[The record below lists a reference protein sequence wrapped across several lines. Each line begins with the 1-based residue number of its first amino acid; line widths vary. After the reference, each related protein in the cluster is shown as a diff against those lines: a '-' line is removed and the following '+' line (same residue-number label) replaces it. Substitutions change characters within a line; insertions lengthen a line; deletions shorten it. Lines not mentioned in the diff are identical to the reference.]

1 MASSQ
6 TIAEAV
12 ENSLNAFNI
21 ISKKNLEAV
30 SYDQTVKCKIVDI
43 TNRDLGEYK
52 VTDGSST
59 FTAYSEK
66 TDYIKGT
73 LVWVTI
79 PLGDYNKQKIIS
91 GKYIESDN
99 SEYYTYVSPLDS
111 FIDISQNLIEP
122 GMVNTTGLIANGE
135 VEEITLWSIY
145 GREYK
150 GYDRLA
156 IQAGFKSWLKQLN
169 VKSGT
174 YGLRLDITSKV
185 MGTSQ
190 TSNDRKFYSIVLNT
204 NDFYGD
210 VYNFETFYSQV
221 KVVDISM
228 IDCIDSMSL
237 VFYQGKDF
245 KVSETE
251 PLRYANPNNIQNDID
266 LSNIWVNE
274 PYISLGYDTSRF
286 TTDTVLLYTL
296 DSTTYASFLSERMKD
311 YLGESLDQSSFSTY
325 EEYIEAVDKI
335 HNDDSIINQTLNR
348 LNRKNMQ
355 VRWIHFPSEDSK
367 PIVISTPEELHALP
381 QQAILHWYHY
391 KLDEGVKDQLAG
403 TYWEEITSL
412 KDTFEYNNFYPDIAN
427 QSEKFKVIIELPSQ
441 ESKAR
446 QIYDDNMFQEYFS
459 QNTKKGNETYYEWV
473 CRGLDTIEE
482 LKMEIVRTLHSQH
495 LLEEKEDAIYEE
507 YLQALRDEAVLLGLN
522 ELNPTDAAANKIN
535 EIYRKKMMNIKT
547 ELEDQQSLYV
557 DIYNDIIKI
566 LGEVNYYYSD
576 ILEFTCE
583 DILPNNMT
591 LQLIRG
597 LQLIVDED
605 GYNGCYRIYNDE
617 GQILS
622 KKESQKKRIITA
634 SWTSLVTGDRAL
646 DGIERI
652 EWYIPVKNTMIEYP
666 QEGIEFTSYDEYPIG
681 NKVEFDILRDR
692 QLYTYDKEHD
702 VYEAILPA
710 TQF

>member
-30 SYDQTVKCKIVDI
+30 SYDQTIKCKIVDI

-122 GMVNTTGLIANGE
+122 GMINTTGLIANGE

-210 VYNFETFYSQV
+210 VYNFETFYNQV
-221 KVVDISM
+221 KVIDISM

-251 PLRYANPNNIQNDID
+251 PLKYANPSDIQNDID
-266 LSNIWVNE
+266 LSNIWVNN
-274 PYISLGYDTSRF
+274 PYISLGYDVSRF

-296 DSTTYASFLSERMKD
+296 DSATYASFLSERMKD
-311 YLGESLDQSSFSTY
+311 YLEEALDQSSFDTY
-325 EEYIEAVDKI
+325 EEYIQAVDKI
-335 HNDDSIINQTLNR
+335 HNDDGIINQTLNR

-367 PIVISTPEELHALP
+367 PIVISTSEELHALP
-381 QQAILHWYHY
+381 EQAILHWYHY
-391 KLDEGVKDQLAG
+391 KLDEGIKDQLAG

-427 QSEKFKVIIELPSQ
+427 QLEKFKVIIEFPSQ

-446 QIYDDNMFQEYFS
+446 HIYDENMF
-459 QNTKKGNETYYEWV
+459 
-473 CRGLDTIEE
+473 
-482 LKMEIVRTLHSQH
+482 
-495 LLEEKEDAIYEE
+495 
-507 YLQALRDEAVLLGLN
+507 
-522 ELNPTDAAANKIN
+522 
-535 EIYRKKMMNIKT
+535 
-547 ELEDQQSLYV
+547 
-557 DIYNDIIKI
+557 
-566 LGEVNYYYSD
+566 
-576 ILEFTCE
+576 
-583 DILPNNMT
+583 
-591 LQLIRG
+591 
-597 LQLIVDED
+597 
-605 GYNGCYRIYNDE
+605 
-617 GQILS
+617 
-622 KKESQKKRIITA
+622 
-634 SWTSLVTGDRAL
+634 
-646 DGIERI
+646 
-652 EWYIPVKNTMIEYP
+652 
-666 QEGIEFTSYDEYPIG
+666 
-681 NKVEFDILRDR
+681 
-692 QLYTYDKEHD
+692 
-702 VYEAILPA
+702 
-710 TQF
+710 